1 MTTFLN
7 DIILGSA
14 NDIQFQTTAGADA
27 GKISQVG
34 DDLVLSNAVGD
45 ILLGN
50 GSDDIFI
57 GDGTNT
63 VDIRFEQNMAIF
75 ADSSSTRTLTLGGS
89 NTNLVLES
97 PTLNSATFGATTVN
111 NTLTFTT
118 ANGFILFD
126 YEPASDTG
134 MYSNTVP
141 LLKID
146 RGGSPQTILQRDSEM
161 GALTLGIDDTVAI
174 CAGDTKS
181 SVRSNMNFVGEQVI
195 LAAESGFYAFGFP
208 GNDTTWSN
216 RNLFRFRS
224 DSTTASE
231 NGLYIGDGTSTG
243 TQFIDLSRNLVNIGT
258 IASGVI
264 TTTELTTAGQGD
276 ISTGTSYQQGSVSA
290 IQPVMRS
297 SLLAHSPE
305 SNEAVVHPYFFNDLA
320 NFVARGGTV
329 TYGGL
334 SADPTSDETARMFE
348 PSARTANASQ
358 SEITGSTWTIAL
370 TDFPRSLNYGTRIG
384 ISFGAPSFSPTS
396 MLIEYSTDNGANY
409 TTALNSSV
417 GNEHYHTYVANGA
430 TGINAV
436 RFTLGKRSD
445 SNGPRVMNIY
455 AYNYDSRGM
464 SEYFVDKGGD
474 TLYGNLSVGS
484 NSLTAGSLD
493 INGNADISGT
503 TTVGGT
509 VLGTSAKFG
518 RDADN
523 LIDFTTDNQ
532 IDFRVAAG
540 HRLRLTQTALAPIT
554 TDAVSLGTSSLNFS
568 DLFLDSGGVINF
580 DNGDV
585 TLTHSSNTLTIAGGQ
600 LTIDGELE
608 ADSLDI
614 DGTANIS
621 DVLTLEGT
629 SDQILILK
637 STDDG
642 AIYHSY
648 YRGTDRHAYVGFG
661 GSSDTFHI
669 VNEESGGSINF
680 KTASTNALTIGSD
693 QVSTFAGNVTAGSN
707 SLTAGSLDINGNA
720 DISGTTTTSGN
731 ITATASNA
739 TISAA
744 ESGGA
749 TTKIMGASVGRVGTS
764 SNHNLEILS
773 NNTAAI
779 TINTSQN
786 ATFAGDITVGD
797 DMFVADGGIINLGT
811 GNDLNLQHDGADG
824 IINNNTGHL
833 YFTNYADDK
842 DIYFRGD
849 DGGSNIITALTLDM
863 SDAGK
868 ALFNSGASF
877 GGAISITSDGSN
889 AATLTESASGDF
901 TIHAQDDLRLNANG
915 HDVVLQGAS
924 NEFGRLTNSSQN
936 FVIQNTVQD
945 KDIIFKGNDNS
956 ATITALT
963 LDMSEAGAATF
974 NSGITATTGTFSGN
988 INANGNIVGDDS
1000 TSITNISSIGADTY
1014 AADADSTTR
1023 FDLTADEMLFL
1034 IQDEDIFSS
1043 DGTDFLISAKAKIP
1057 KRKFTKTNNTDGSA
1071 DGDIVYFGSTTSMDT
1086 GKIYY
1091 FTSSGTWVLADAD
1104 AESTAKGMLGV
1115 ALGAASDTNGVLIRG
1130 LVTLDH
1136 DPGTIGDTVFLSTTA
1151 GQASSTAPSG
1161 NGDIVR
1167 VIGYC
1172 LDSTNGQIYFNPD
1185 GTFVE
1190 VTA

>member
-1 MTTFLN
+1 
-7 DIILGSA
+7 
-14 NDIQFQTTAGADA
+14 
-27 GKISQVG
+27 
-34 DDLVLSNAVGD
+34 
-45 ILLGN
+45 
-50 GSDDIFI
+50 
-57 GDGTNT
+57 
-63 VDIRFEQNMAIF
+63 
-75 ADSSSTRTLTLGGS
+75 
-89 NTNLVLES
+89 
-97 PTLNSATFGATTVN
+97 
-111 NTLTFTT
+111 
-118 ANGFILFD
+118 
-126 YEPASDTG
+126 
-134 MYSNTVP
+134 
-141 LLKID
+141 
-146 RGGSPQTILQRDSEM
+146 
-161 GALTLGIDDTVAI
+161 
-174 CAGDTKS
+174 
-181 SVRSNMNFVGEQVI
+181 
-195 LAAESGFYAFGFP
+195 
-208 GNDTTWSN
+208 
-216 RNLFRFRS
+216 
-224 DSTTASE
+224 
-231 NGLYIGDGTSTG
+231 
-243 TQFIDLSRNLVNIGT
+243 
-258 IASGVI
+258 
-264 TTTELTTAGQGD
+264 
-276 ISTGTSYQQGSVSA
+276 
-290 IQPVMRS
+290 
-297 SLLAHSPE
+297 
-305 SNEAVVHPYFFNDLA
+305 
-320 NFVARGGTV
+320 
-329 TYGGL
+329 
-334 SADPTSDETARMFE
+334 
-348 PSARTANASQ
+348 
-358 SEITGSTWTIAL
+358 
-370 TDFPRSLNYGTRIG
+370 
-384 ISFGAPSFSPTS
+384 
-396 MLIEYSTDNGANY
+396 
-409 TTALNSSV
+409 
-417 GNEHYHTYVANGA
+417 
-430 TGINAV
+430 
-436 RFTLGKRSD
+436 
-445 SNGPRVMNIY
+445 
-455 AYNYDSRGM
+455 
-464 SEYFVDKGGD
+464 
-474 TLYGNLSVGS
+474 
-484 NSLTAGSLD
+484 
-493 INGNADISGT
+493 
-503 TTVGGT
+503 
-509 VLGTSAKFG
+509 KFG

-868 ALFNSGASF
+868 ALF
-877 GGAISITSDGSN
+877 
-889 AATLTESASGDF
+889 
-901 TIHAQDDLRLNANG
+901 
-915 HDVVLQGAS
+915 
-924 NEFGRLTNSSQN
+924 
-936 FVIQNTVQD
+936 
-945 KDIIFKGNDNS
+945 
-956 ATITALT
+956 
-963 LDMSEAGAATF
+963 
-974 NSGITATTGTFSGN
+974 
-988 INANGNIVGDDS
+988 
-1000 TSITNISSIGADTY
+1000 
-1014 AADADSTTR
+1014 
-1023 FDLTADEMLFL
+1023 
-1034 IQDEDIFSS
+1034 
-1043 DGTDFLISAKAKIP
+1043 
-1057 KRKFTKTNNTDGSA
+1057 
-1071 DGDIVYFGSTTSMDT
+1071 
-1086 GKIYY
+1086 
-1091 FTSSGTWVLADAD
+1091 
-1104 AESTAKGMLGV
+1104 
-1115 ALGAASDTNGVLIRG
+1115 
-1130 LVTLDH
+1130 
-1136 DPGTIGDTVFLSTTA
+1136 
-1151 GQASSTAPSG
+1151 
-1161 NGDIVR
+1161 
-1167 VIGYC
+1167 
-1172 LDSTNGQIYFNPD
+1172 
-1185 GTFVE
+1185 
-1190 VTA
+1190 